1 MNQSPK
7 FLFKNYYSFL
17 GLPLLL
23 GTLATGT
30 ELTFNPRIEPIKT
43 RPQQLSLRPSG
54 RVETFIVHSLG
65 RPLPERSPQDKLPGQ
80 HFPEQGKQHLAANQ
94 KAQYNSNPPTSGPHY
109 PQAAEWGIYTIPP
122 LDEMLIQNL
131 ENGGVII
138 SYRPDRVRGARLQ
151 QLRSQVRQL
160 SQVNPRIILTP
171 RFNLESAIALT
182 AWTYLQNL
190 NHYDPVAIQAFYAAH
205 IAQGPECTYGLCPP

>member
-54 RVETFIVHSLG
+54 RVETSLSI
-65 RPLPERSPQDKLPGQ
+65 PWADPCRS
-80 HFPEQGKQHLAANQ
+80 
-94 KAQYNSNPPTSGPHY
+94 
-109 PQAAEWGIYTIPP
+109 
-122 LDEMLIQNL
+122 
-131 ENGGVII
+131 
-138 SYRPDRVRGARLQ
+138 DR
-151 QLRSQVRQL
+151 
-160 SQVNPRIILTP
+160 PRINSPASIFP
-171 RFNLESAIALT
+171 NRGNSI
-182 AWTYLQNL
+182 
-190 NHYDPVAIQAFYAAH
+190 
-205 IAQGPECTYGLCPP
+205 